1 MSHTHPDRHPLL
13 VATLIIA
20 VVLAITGFA
29 RSGIASTTIDLNI
42 TTGGNLTVSGSV
54 GIGTTTP
61 YSILS
66 ISNSAT
72 TAVNTPLFTIA
83 STTAG
88 TATSTLMTVLANGS
102 VGIGTA
108 SPTYRLTVNSDNST
122 DNLLQV
128 STTTNQTIFT
138 VDSTGKVGI
147 GRVPGSQ
154 FKTYIKGAADV
165 STLLLQTDLGADA
178 TTFNRIIGFDN
189 LAGSIE
195 YATFNVSS
203 NTFKLA
209 ASNSLTKFAFQTF
222 NGDYSFLAGGSGT
235 TDMFYINGTTGSV
248 GIGTTTPTAQLQ
260 VTNSS
265 SNATTSVEIGKTG
278 QNKGSCLKMY
288 DEVGTVKYVTIRA
301 GSFAISDI
309 SCL

>member
-1 MSHTHPDRHPLL
+1 MSMSHTHPDRHPLL

-147 GRVPGSQ
+147 GRG
-154 FKTYIKGAADV
+154 
-165 STLLLQTDLGADA
+165 
-178 TTFNRIIGFDN
+178 
-189 LAGSIE
+189 
-195 YATFNVSS
+195 
-203 NTFKLA
+203 
-209 ASNSLTKFAFQTF
+209 
-222 NGDYSFLAGGSGT
+222 
-235 TDMFYINGTTGSV
+235 
-248 GIGTTTPTAQLQ
+248 
-260 VTNSS
+260 
-265 SNATTSVEIGKTG
+265 
-278 QNKGSCLKMY
+278 
-288 DEVGTVKYVTIRA
+288 
-301 GSFAISDI
+301 
-309 SCL
+309 